1 MFLTVVLGVVALS
14 LSLSVFF
21 YVRSREATWDNRSK
35 LSRLIA
41 SNHHVGNLGTEIFT
55 MFGTGSAITINGST
69 TIENQNTPYLT
80 NGSVYLVEL
89 LGFSRDNVGGNLSSF
104 SSKILVDK
112 TGSGTVLKME
122 SSDVQISP
130 TVVEIQPVTGVDIFR
145 VVGNGNRLELSGGS
159 TNSSYQLSLRIL
171 GRKLL

>member
-41 SNHHVGNLGTEIFT
+41 SNHHVENLGTEIFT
-55 MFGTGSAITINGST
+55 MFGNGTAITINGSG

-80 NGSVYLVEL
+80 NGAVYLAEV
-89 LGFSRDNVGGNLSSF
+89 LGFSRNDASGDLSSF
-104 SSKILVDK
+104 STRILVDK
-112 TGSGTVLKME
+112 TGPGTVLKME
-122 SSDVQISP
+122 GSDVQVSP
-130 TVVEIQPVTGVDIFR
+130 TVVEVQPITGFDVFR
-145 VVGNGNRLELSGGS
+145 VVSNGNRLEFSGGS
-159 TNSSYQLSLRIL
+159 ANSSYQLSLRIL
-171 GRKLL
+171 GRGLL